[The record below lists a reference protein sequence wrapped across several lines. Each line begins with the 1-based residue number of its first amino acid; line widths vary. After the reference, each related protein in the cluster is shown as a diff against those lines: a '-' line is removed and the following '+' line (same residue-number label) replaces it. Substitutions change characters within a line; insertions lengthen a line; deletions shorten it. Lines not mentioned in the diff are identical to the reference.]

1 MARRRGRKRRTK
13 KRTAK
18 KRASLR
24 RTMLRNRRR
33 RLRYEHREARRHG
46 LSHREYVKR
55 RNARERANQA
65 MLVKMLNRDP
75 DEAFAHMFKTGQLY

>member
-33 RLRYEHREARRHG
+33 RLHYEHREAKRHG
-46 LSHREYVKR
+46 LSHREYTKR

-65 MLVKMLNRDP
+65 MLVKMLNTDP
-75 DEAFAHMFKTGQLY
+75 DAAFAHMFKTGQLY